1 MNIKRLKKEI
11 KRLKKENQ
19 FLQAGID
26 IREDAFNYVYEQL
39 TTESALTQELFF
51 LIEYMSVLEKSLLT
65 NDLSTNAR
73 TVKRAITN
81 FKKEITEGFYANHLI
96 NKINKDTNDIA
107 IWARKDIWRVETKP
121 LNR

>member
-19 FLQAGID
+19 FLQVGID
-26 IREDAFNYVYEQL
+26 SREDAFNYVNEQL
-39 TTESALTQELFF
+39 TTQSALTQELFF
-51 LIEYMSVLEKSLLT
+51 LIEYMSVIEKSLLT

-81 FKKEITEGFYANHLI
+81 FKMEITEGLYANHLI

-107 IWARKDIWRVETKP
+107 Q
-121 LNR
+121 